1 MDQLSQRLSRFPQS
15 AISEMN
21 VLAEQTH
28 AINLASGFPDFDP
41 PQAIIEAAIQ
51 ALRQGYNQYA
61 HPAGSFRL
69 RQALAA
75 KQARF
80 SGLNLNAEEHITITC
95 GGTEAMLT
103 TLAAVINP
111 GDRILVFSPF
121 YENYAADIHLLDG
134 IPVFIPLRPPHFQ
147 INQDELIQEVQKG
160 VKALIVC
167 NPANPSGKVFN
178 EEELKFIAD
187 LAQEH
192 GFYVITDEV
201 YEHIVF
207 EPHQHIYFSAL
218 PGMFDHCITIGSLSK
233 TYAIT
238 GWRLGYIIANQKITQ
253 AVQKVHDYT
262 TLGTAAPLQEAA
274 IVGLNFP
281 EMYYQNLRQEYTNL
295 RDIFLSY
302 LDQAG
307 LKYIPPQGAYF
318 VLVDISDLG
327 FSDDWAFC
335 RWLAK
340 EIGVAA
346 VPGSSFFHEPINHLV
361 RFNFAKSPTTMHEA
375 GARLLKIKEKI

>member
-1 MDQLSQRLSRFPQS
+1 
-15 AISEMN
+15 
-21 VLAEQTH
+21 
-28 AINLASGFPDFDP
+28 
-41 PQAIIEAAIQ
+41 
-51 ALRQGYNQYA
+51 
-61 HPAGSFRL
+61 
-69 RQALAA
+69 
-75 KQARF
+75 
-80 SGLNLNAEEHITITC
+80 
-95 GGTEAMLT
+95 
-103 TLAAVINP
+103 
-111 GDRILVFSPF
+111 
-121 YENYAADIHLLDG
+121 
-134 IPVFIPLRPPHFQ
+134 
-147 INQDELIQEVQKG
+147 
-160 VKALIVC
+160 
-167 NPANPSGKVFN
+167 
-178 EEELKFIAD
+178 
-187 LAQEH
+187 
-192 GFYVITDEV
+192 
-201 YEHIVF
+201 
-207 EPHQHIYFSAL
+207 
-218 PGMFDHCITIGSLSK
+218 
-233 TYAIT
+233 
-238 GWRLGYIIANQKITQ
+238 
-253 AVQKVHDYT
+253 
-262 TLGTAAPLQEAA
+262 AA